1 RARARRQ
8 RRADRAGQGQ
18 VRHHS
23 LRSRTMTI
31 RRSLLLAVAAVA
43 LATPAAAQVQLLPN
57 AGDANDRLG
66 TRGAAFLLLGVDARG
81 AALGGSVAADVRGVP
96 ALYWNT
102 AGIAFSENGRIG
114 ASINELFGDFGI
126 RLNHVGA
133 IMPIGDG
140 AAGISVTF
148 LTSGEMERTN
158 ALFPQGGDP
167 LLGDVFTYTAT
178 AASLHYG
185 RLLTDRLAL
194 GGAIRYVQEG
204 IDGARAQF
212 VGIDVGTQFNTGLWG
227 TTVGAAL
234 TNVGTEGRVQG
245 RALRARTSDGF
256 DTGRNS
262 IDVEPLASRAQ
273 MPTMFRFSIA
283 TDLVGPAAAILSANP
298 QHSLRLLG
306 DVADGI
312 STPITSAIAFEYGFR
327 DMVYLRAGKRFHNAV
342 GAADWSGSHGLG
354 LGGGLRLP
362 VGDSNLS

>member
-1 RARARRQ
+1 
-8 RRADRAGQGQ
+8 
-18 VRHHS
+18 
-23 LRSRTMTI
+23 MTI

-234 TNVGTEGRVQG
+234 TNVGTEGRFQG

-262 IDVEPLASRAQ
+262 IDVEPLASNAQ

-312 STPITSAIAFEYGFR
+312 STPITSAIALEYGFR
-327 DMVYLRAGKRFHNAV
+327 DMVYLRTGKRFHNEA

-354 LGGGLRLP
+354 FGGGLRLA
-362 VGDSNLS
+362 VGGSNLMLDYGYQPWGDLDNVQVFTLELAF